1 MTEHWSIAKGEQ
13 LVEDAD
19 LIHGLGPLHEDAESK
34 VSSSSKASSSA
45 GDSHYEAILN
55 SIKKTASGNNRLT
68 LLVPDIRC
76 ANCALSIEDK
86 VSRIPGVQSC
96 RASAAEHR
104 VTLEYQD
111 TPPEQLLDSLS
122 ELGYQP
128 YLDRNDQVEAVYR
141 EQKKSLL
148 GRIGV
153 AGIGMMQ
160 VMMYALAAY
169 LAGDQGMDKDYETL
183 MRWAAL
189 FIAAP
194 VALYSA
200 LPFHKGAWQDV
211 KHGRP
216 GMDVPVSLAILAAF
230 TLSAWA
236 TLAQGDHVYFD
247 SVCMFTFFLLIGRY
261 LELNSRHGY
270 HLSQNLAEN
279 LLPVSTLI
287 LEGDT
292 KKRVAL
298 EKVGIGSRIFV
309 PKGEVIP
316 LDGRVLEGLSSID
329 ESAFT
334 GEAMPVTRSP
344 GENVLAGSTNL
355 EADLIIEVG
364 AEKENLVISKISQLF
379 QESVLYKPKFSIL
392 ADKVAR
398 YFVSGILL
406 LSASSGFYWYLS
418 GAENWIVISLTVL
431 VVSCPCALSLA
442 TPIAYTVAASALRNA
457 GVVLSNG
464 SFLERLAEVDSVVFD
479 KTGTLTSGDLKISK
493 IQPFEDADSLEQR
506 EYSLEHESLG
516 HENSL
521 ELEINSLESQI
532 NSYLNIVAALEAQSP
547 HPIAKA
553 FAMLTDLQA
562 ESLEAIPGQGI
573 SGKINGKE
581 YRIGKPA
588 FVLGKPLSPPNDS
601 LYWILLGDDKPLC
614 WFGLT
619 DKLRPESSA
628 AIKRLRKEVTHL
640 AIFTGDSSE
649 SVAGLATDVHIDH
662 FKKGMSPE
670 DKLASLMDLQ
680 SQGDRVLMVGDGIND
695 TGAMGV
701 ADASIAVSPVD
712 VFVQSAADVT
722 MLNHNLQTI
731 PALIVFS
738 RKVRRVIRQ
747 NIGWALVYNLSV
759 IPLAVGGYLLP
770 WMAALGMSISSL
782 VVVFNGNRVHRV
794 EI

>member
-1 MTEHWSIAKGEQ
+1 MTEHSSIAKGEE
-13 LVEDAD
+13 LGEDAD
-19 LIHGLGPLHEDAESK
+19 VIHGLGPQVEDAESK
-34 VSSSSKASSSA
+34 LSSSSKVSSLA

-55 SIKKTASGNNRLT
+55 SIKKTANGNNRLT

-141 EQKKSLL
+141 EQKKNLL

-200 LPFHKGAWQDV
+200 LPFHRGAWQDL

-230 TLSAWA
+230 TLSAWE

-279 LLPVSTLI
+279 LLPVSALI

-298 EKVGIGSRIFV
+298 EEIGIGSRIFV

-344 GENVLAGSTNL
+344 GQKVLAGSTNL

-406 LSASSGFYWYLS
+406 LSVCSGFYWYLS
-418 GAENWIVISLTVL
+418 GAENWMVVSLTVL

-479 KTGTLTSGDLKISK
+479 KTGTLTSGDLKVSQ
-493 IQPFEDADSLEQR
+493 IQPFEDADSLEP
-506 EYSLEHESLG
+506 L
-516 HENSL
+516 NSL
-521 ELEINSLESQI
+521 ELPDSLGSPNSLEPLDSLEPQI
-532 NSYLNIVAALEAQSP
+532 NNYLHIAAALEAQSP

-553 FAMLTDLQA
+553 FAILTDLHA
-562 ESLEAIPGQGI
+562 ENLEAIPGQGI

-581 YRIGKPA
+581 YRIGKPG
-588 FVLGKPLSPPNDS
+588 FVLGKSLSPPKGP
-601 LYWILLGDDKPLC
+601 LYWILLGDEKPLC
-614 WFGLT
+614 WFGLS
-619 DKLRPESSA
+619 DKLRPESTD
-628 AIKRLRKEVTHL
+628 AIKRLRKAVTHL

-649 SVAGLATDVHIDH
+649 SVAGLATDVHIEH
-662 FKKGMSPE
+662 FQKGMSPE

-680 SQGDRVLMVGDGIND
+680 SRGHRVLMVGDGIND

-747 NIGWALVYNLSV
+747 NIGWALLYNLSV
-759 IPLAVGGYLLP
+759 IPLAVAGYLLP

-794 EI
+794 KI